1 MTKTKS
7 IKAQLEESL
16 GSDLER
22 KIMTQIRQYG
32 LPEPET
38 QAMLIPG
45 RKWRWDL
52 AWPSKRLAVEVQGGI
67 WTRGK
72 HGRGSGILNDMDKL
86 NAAQLA
92 GWRVL
97 QFAVNHIDSGE
108 AVALIEKA
116 ILSNQSIDK

>member
-1 MTKTKS
+1 MTKS
-7 IKAQLEESL
+7 IQAQLKESEA
-16 GSDLER
+16 SQLER
-22 KIMTQIRQYG
+22 AILTQIKQYG

-45 RKWRWDL
+45 RKWRWDF
-52 AWPSKRLAVEVQGGI
+52 AWPSKRLAVEIQGGI

-72 HGRGSGILNDMDKL
+72 HGRGSGIVNDMDKL
-86 NAAQLA
+86 NAATLA

-97 QFAVNHIDSGE
+97 QFANTHVRSGE

-116 ILSNQSIDK
+116 IFAF